1 MMINILGRAVA
12 QENEN
17 LSSRTHS
24 LTVTG
29 TDTLAGLD
37 TGKLPK
43 TKSKYPTNNF
53 SLRFFLTDPII
64 VNMFSI

>member
-17 LSSRTHS
+17 L
-24 LTVTG
+24 
-29 TDTLAGLD
+29 
-37 TGKLPK
+37 K